1 MRAYYTAG
9 TVEIAFDF
17 DDIDNLDDFIES
29 IKEDAIEEYLDSNL
43 DDIKSEAIDEYL
55 EENPSDDFAFKSDF
69 VFWPNKD
76 EAKKYVLSLP
86 DAEKVIQFIKENF

>member
-1 MRAYYTAG
+1 MKAYYTAG
-9 TVEIAFDF
+9 AVEIAFDF
-17 DDIDNLDDFIES
+17 GDIDNLDDFIES
-29 IKEDAIEEYLDSNL
+29 IKEEAIEEYLEENL
-43 DDIKSEAIDEYL
+43 DDIKEEAIEEYL
-55 EENPSDDFAFKSDF
+55 EENPIDFEFKSDF